1 MQDSFGNSSWI
12 FININGSIYK
22 EQDLFMMNK
31 VLFTLALAFSA
42 DQLKAAVSWDNPP
55 VMCPEEVF
63 AKGLKCPDFSRVEN
77 PYTDFPYEMSKE
89 EILEW
94 RNNKAADLK
103 LCRNQEVLRR
113 ESLKPGSYSAAT
125 IENAWMIVDG
135 ANNVQ
140 EKLTAIE
147 EASKKYE
154 MPPHVLIGAMKQESL
169 FASLGIS
176 PDGGNFSC
184 GMSQLNIQEWCTAM
198 SGLSRAQREA
208 IGWPSAIECDS
219 DALPTNIVKPFYD
232 IAVKNLGTRPS
243 YQLTSEDF
251 KGIAA
256 SQVVESFPT
265 ANKSLQEK
273 RYQAVT
279 SFVNNCQ
286 NIALSVNFKAKTLK
300 GLYDHFVP
308 DSLKQKELYTP
319 GKITFN
325 RVCRSAYTSQYYPL
339 HTGWLLAVAMYNAG
353 PAQAKLVGYYY
364 QSKSNNLPAMNPLD
378 LIEALHWGGKW
389 KPGTD
394 SIVYADIDSDSKPSR
409 KWFKKNEA
417 ANEMTQSWFKS
428 CIVQRHVAR
437 VIQHVTLPAESIAK
451 SLEVGGCTPTGVP
464 EYRQK
469 SSGIKN

>member
-1 MQDSFGNSSWI
+1 MPGSFGISSWVFNI
-12 FININGSIYK
+12 INGSIYK
-22 EQDLFMMNK
+22 EQDLLMMNK
-31 VLFTLALAFSA
+31 ALFTFALAFLTG
-42 DQLKAAVSWDNPP
+42 QLTAAVSWDNPP

-63 AKGLKCPDFSRVEN
+63 ARGLKCPDFSSVEN
-77 PYTDFPYEMSKE
+77 PYTDFPYEISKE
-89 EILEW
+89 EIIEW

-113 ESLKPGSYSAAT
+113 ESLKTGTYPPAT
-125 IENAWMIVDG
+125 IENAWMVVDG

-140 EKLTAIE
+140 EKLKAIDD
-147 EASKKYE
+147 ATKKYQI
-154 MPPHVLIGAMKQESL
+154 PPHILIGAMKQESL

-198 SGLSRAQREA
+198 SSLSRAQRKA
-208 IGWPSAIECDS
+208 IGWPSDIECDS
-219 DALPTNIVKPFYD
+219 DTLPTNIVKPFYN

-243 YQLTSEDF
+243 YQLIADDF
-251 KGIAA
+251 KGITAG
-256 SQVVESFPT
+256 QVVGSFPS

-273 RYQAVT
+273 RFQAVT

-300 GLYDHFVP
+300 GLYDLFVP
-308 DSLKQKELYTP
+308 ESLKRQELYTP

-364 QSKSNNLPAMNPLD
+364 QSKSNKLPAMNPLN

-394 SIVYADIDSDSKPSR
+394 SIVYDDMDSESKSSR
-409 KWFKKNEA
+409 RWFKKNEGA
-417 ANEMTQSWFKS
+417 KGITQSWFKS
-428 CIVQRHVAR
+428 CIVQRHIAR

-451 SLEVGGCTPTGVP
+451 SLEIGGCTPTGVP

-469 SSGIKN
+469 SSGVKN